1 MQKSEFSIKINLI
14 TATLMANRW
23 CLWIETTPQLWIQS
37 RFMYLYPF
45 KPSLKVH
52 TSWVASVTHFN
63 LNNPNHYHC
72 TCSAESCHTMFISL
86 EREKKKKPQMS
97 SWPLQVASPFAG
109 AWSLQ
114 AQQDFPSMDSFLFSS
129 AGKADTQLWLRL
141 EFTEWRWAIVFLG
154 SAASDLLV

>member
-86 EREKKKKPQMS
+86 EREKKKSHKWVPGPFRLLLPLPGPDPYKHSRTSPAWTHFYSLQQARQTHS
-97 SWPLQVASPFAG
+97 SGWD
-109 AWSLQ
+109 WSLQ
-114 AQQDFPSMDSFLFSS
+114 SDAGQLFSLALQPPIS
-129 AGKADTQLWLRL
+129 
-141 EFTEWRWAIVFLG
+141 
-154 SAASDLLV
+154 